1 MSRSPDATT
10 DGRREADGG
19 ISAAIARA
27 PAPPATLVR
36 TLLVVAAAAALVT
49 VLALPS
55 VVGRPGRPAGQS
67 ADVGWV
73 GFPFAANGVN
83 APTGRKPEASKLWFT
98 DGSWWGILFRPS
110 RDAYVIHRLDQGSS
124 TWVDTGVV
132 VDDRNVSRADVLWS
146 DPHLYIVSGGLD
158 PRSAKHAAL
167 FMRFSYDPETEGY
180 ALDAG
185 FPVRLTDGGAETFVL
200 DRDDDGRAWVTFT
213 SGRTVYVT
221 HTLGTDRDWTPPFP
235 LPLPEAASL
244 TDDDISAVVAY
255 EGHIGVMWSDQTD
268 GAMYFAS
275 HEDGADD
282 RRWTVTAA
290 IQGPSL
296 ADDHINLKALR
307 DDPAGLVVAVVKTSR
322 NDAPGA
328 SPQDPLVLVLVL
340 KPDGSWEQHVVGRV
354 RDNQTRPLLLVDEDH
369 RQLYV
374 FMSAPCC
381 SGGTIYYKVSSLDRI
396 EFAAGVGEPFLR
408 RGAPSA
414 VNNPSGT
421 KQNLGA
427 KTGLVVIASD
437 DEADIYLFN
446 SLRLDGPA
454 VPRPSPTPRPEPV
467 SSPDAGTGV
476 SPRPS
481 QESLVWLEDGF
492 ESGGL
497 DLWTEV
503 VVGQGSSARVEEGMA
518 RTDRAAAHL
527 VAGTG
532 KEAHAALRF
541 ALPEPQAVVRV
552 GLDFRLLAE
561 GPTDGNVP
569 LVRFFDASG
578 TRLAFVYRQN
588 QRGGRIWVAFGKEHV
603 PTSGRVDLNTW
614 TRLEA
619 AMRRDGSRLV
629 VEVRIDGRLVGEAS
643 TEAPGAAAKV
653 VQVGNDSSNAPFD
666 LVIDNVR
673 VYR

>member
-1 MSRSPDATT
+1 MSQSPDATT
-10 DGRREADGG
+10 DGRREAAGG
-19 ISAAIARA
+19 IRAAIARV

-36 TLLVVAAAAALVT
+36 TLLAVAAAVALVT
-49 VLALPS
+49 VLVLPS

-73 GFPFAANGVN
+73 GFSFAANGVK
-83 APTGRKPEASKLWFT
+83 APTGRKPESAKLWFN
-98 DGSWWGILFRPS
+98 DGSWWGVLFRPS
-110 RDAYVIHRLDQGSS
+110 RDAYVIHRFDEGSS

-132 VDDRNVSRADVLWS
+132 IDDRNVTRADALWS
-146 DPHLYIVSGGLD
+146 DPHLYVVSGGTD

-167 FMRFSYDPETEGY
+167 FMRFSYDPETRGY

-200 DRDDDGRAWVTFT
+200 DRDDDGRDWVTFT
-213 SGRTVYVT
+213 SGRRVYIT
-221 HTLGTDRDWTPPFP
+221 HSLGTDRDWTPPFP
-235 LPLPEAASL
+235 LPLPEATHL

-290 IQGPSL
+290 IQGPTL
-296 ADDHINLKALR
+296 ADDHMNLKALR
-307 DDPAGLVVAVVKTSR
+307 DDPAGLVVAAIKTSR
-322 NDAPGA
+322 NDAPDA
-328 SPQDPLVLVLVL
+328 TPQDPLVMVLVL
-340 KPDGSWEQHVVGRV
+340 KPDGAWEPHDDGRV
-354 RDNQTRPLLLVDEDH
+354 RHNQTRPPLHVDEDH

-396 EFAAGVGEPFLR
+396 EFAAGVGEPFIR
-408 RGAPSA
+408 RGTPSA
-414 VNNPSGT
+414 VNNPSST

-427 KTGLVVIASD
+427 KTGLVVIAAD
-437 DEADIYLFN
+437 DEADTYLFN

-454 VPRPSPTPRPEPV
+454 VPKPSPSPRPEPA
-467 SSPDAGTGV
+467 SSPDTGAGA
-476 SPRPS
+476 SPRSS
-481 QESLVWLEDGF
+481 QEPVVWLEDGF

-497 DLWTEV
+497 DKWTGV
-503 VVGQGSSARVEEGMA
+503 QVGAGSSVRVEQGIA

-527 VAGTG
+527 VAGATKG
-532 KEAHAALRF
+532 ARAALRF
-541 ALPEPQAVVRV
+541 ALPDAQSAVRV

-561 GPTDGNVP
+561 GSADGNVP

-578 TRLAFVYRQN
+578 TRLASVYRQN
-588 QRGGRIWVAFGKEHV
+588 QRGGRIWVAFGEDHV
-603 PTSGRVDLNTW
+603 PTSGRVALDTW
-614 TRLEA
+614 ARLEA
-619 AMRRDGSRLV
+619 AMRQDGGRLV